1 MLATQR
7 PIPLFVLVAFP
18 VWGERHI
25 VIKNLQSL
33 GANRTDSPAALFR
46 LQFES
51 DHHGRKG
58 Q

>member
-18 VWGERHI
+18 VWEERHI

-46 LQFES
+46 LQFE
-51 DHHGRKG
+51 
-58 Q
+58 